1 MSEVAGFIAWL
12 GGALI
17 VLADGRR
24 GLAAGLALLAV
35 AAAGVTWAAGDPGG
49 AVVLLAGGI
58 VGAALRFTIGG
69 EGWGLMEPG
78 STPRLLFTVVVG
90 LVALWVAIGL
100 TSGDGGG
107 FRFAVLAALLLLG
120 GRFFQEASQT
130 ALLSAIAGFALIL
143 GALAHDGIAAYVVAA
158 LITAGISAVPVPLAS
173 PAPRPRGT

>member
-24 GLAAGLALLAV
+24 GLAAGLALLSV
-35 AAAGVTWAAGDPGG
+35 AAAGVTWAAGDEGG
-49 AVVLLAGGI
+49 AVVLLAGGV
-58 VGAALRFTIGG
+58 VGAALRFTIGE

-78 STPRLLFTVVVG
+78 STPRMLFAVVVG
-90 LVALWVAIGL
+90 LVALWVAL
-100 TSGDGGG
+100 AVTSGDGGG

-130 ALLSAIAGFALIL
+130 ALLTAIAGFSLIL
-143 GALAHDGIAAYVVAA
+143 GVLARDGIATYAAAA
-158 LITAGISAVPVPLAS
+158 LIAAAISAMPAAP